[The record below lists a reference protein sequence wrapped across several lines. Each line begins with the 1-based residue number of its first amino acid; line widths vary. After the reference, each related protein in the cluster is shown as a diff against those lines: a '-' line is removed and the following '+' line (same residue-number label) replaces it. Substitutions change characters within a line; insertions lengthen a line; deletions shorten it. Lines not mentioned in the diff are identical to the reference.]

1 MFIVESIAKI
11 RRMYHVEKKSIKAI
25 TRELRVSKNTV
36 RKIIRSDATKFTLT
50 KYTKNKPV
58 LDEYLSLLN
67 QLLEENTKEP
77 LRRRMTSRKLYEQ
90 LKESGYQGSYESVNL
105 VVRKFR
111 RTNESK
117 GRQVFIPLI
126 CEPGESFQFDW
137 GEEEICLNGS
147 FIRVKAARI
156 KLCYSRHSLVVV
168 YPNEQL
174 EMVMSAHEE
183 AFKFFDGCCKQGI
196 YDNMKT
202 AVKKIL
208 VGKAGEKYELWE
220 SEEDDILPR
229 VREYARSKK
238 LDKNASSGKPGVD
251 I

>member
-25 TRELRVSKNTV
+25 TRELKISKNTV

-111 RTNESK
+111 RANEAK
-117 GRQVFIPLI
+117 GKQVYIPLSF
-126 CEPGESFQFDW
+126 EPGESFQFDW
-137 GEEEICLNGS
+137 GGGGS
-147 FIRVKAARI
+147 
-156 KLCYSRHSLVVV
+156 
-168 YPNEQL
+168 
-174 EMVMSAHEE
+174 M
-183 AFKFFDGCCKQGI
+183 FKWFHR
-196 YDNMKT
+196 T
-202 AVKKIL
+202 
-208 VGKAGEKYELWE
+208 
-220 SEEDDILPR
+220 R
-229 VREYARSKK
+229 
-238 LDKNASSGKPGVD
+238 
-251 I
+251 